1 MILDEHFS
9 FFNKTQSAGF
19 ISILCLYY
27 TKFRLGKFGID
38 SKFTQYV
45 TKFAFGYF
53 CQTLPTSQDKVE
65 TKHQNINTYDIH
77 DSGKSIYVHYS

>member
-1 MILDEHFS
+1 MNTFPSLIKHSLRAS
-9 FFNKTQSAGF
+9 FLF
-19 ISILCLYY
+19 CLYY

-77 DSGKSIYVHYS
+77 DSGKSIYIIAK